1 MEASASS
8 FSMNIWFFHV
18 IRSAGEWAAAVCR
31 EHPLL
36 TAELLVTLALAYR
49 SAWRFQVQKARQ
61 SYLRFQAKRGGL
73 AIFVSAA
80 VFLVLASQN
89 TSWWRA
95 LLFAAG
101 AALVSMAF
109 VRPPKRT
116 RYIPA
121 PVRQAVLRRDLGHE
135 RNYNSRLHAIDHR
148 VPYSKGGE
156 NTVENLRVLGRVE
169 NARKRDR
176 MPTRKDFRKRPMR
189 RKVRG
194 RSFFWF
200 VLEGG
205 LSVWALFEVLVH
217 AR

>member
-1 MEASASS
+1 
-8 FSMNIWFFHV
+8 MNGWFFD
-18 IRSAGEWAAAVCR
+18 IAQSAWEWTAVVCLENRLLIAAF
-31 EHPLL
+31 
-36 TAELLVTLALAYR
+36 LVALALIYR

-61 SYLRFQAKRGGL
+61 GYLRFQAKRVGL
-73 AIFVSAA
+73 AVFIYGAVS
-80 VFLVLASQN
+80 LILTGQH
-89 TSWWRA
+89 TSWWRS
-95 LLFAAG
+95 LLLATG
-101 AALVSMAF
+101 AALVSVAL

-121 PVRQAVLRRDLGHE
+121 RVRHAVLQRDLGHE
-135 RNYNSRLHAIDHR
+135 QNYDSRRHAIDHR

-156 NTVENLRVLGRVE
+156 NTVDNLRVLGRVE

-176 MPTRKDFRKRPMR
+176 MPTRKDFQQQPMRR

-194 RSFFWF
+194 RRFLWF

-205 LSVWALFEVLVH
+205 ISVWALFEVLTH